1 MKYAIAL
8 IAASALVA
16 CAEPGN
22 RGEIT
27 AAPEVKPLTLAAA
40 APREVDPA
48 AEPAAR
54 RDCPPLPE
62 LRAGASGTE
71 RRIHTQT
78 IVRMYAACAGS
89 AP

>member
-1 MKYAIAL
+1 MKYAISL
-8 IAASALVA
+8 IAACALTA
-16 CAEPGN
+16 CATGENADTEISVSGPDLAVPGAE
-22 RGEIT
+22 RT
-27 AAPEVKPLTLAAA
+27 RQVVLVEV
-40 APREVDPA
+40 PRTCA
-48 AEPAAR
+48 
-54 RDCPPLPE
+54 PLPE

>member
-1 MKYAIAL
+1 MKIAIAF
-8 IAASALVA
+8 IASSALVA
-16 CAEPGN
+16 CATPESAEMGIPISGL
-22 RGEIT
+22 ELI
-27 AAPEVKPLTLAAA
+27 APAVEL
-40 APREVDPA
+40 PRQVDPA
-48 AEPAAR
+48 PEPAPR

>member
-1 MKYAIAL
+1 MKLAIAL
-8 IAASALVA
+8 VAA
-16 CAEPGN
+16 CALAACATADMADIGKTISPLDL
-22 RGEIT
+22 
-27 AAPEVKPLTLAAA
+27 AAPAEP
-40 APREVDPA
+40 PREVMLVEVPRTCA
-48 AEPAAR
+48 
-54 RDCPPLPE
+54 PLPE

>member
-1 MKYAIAL
+1 MKIAIAL
-8 IAASALVA
+8 IAASALAA
-16 CAEPGN
+16 CATAEN
-22 RGEIT
+22 ADTEIPASRPEL
-27 AAPEVKPLTLAAA
+27 AAPVADP
-40 APREVDPA
+40 PREVVLVEVPRA
-48 AEPAAR
+48 
-54 RDCPPLPE
+54 CPPLPE